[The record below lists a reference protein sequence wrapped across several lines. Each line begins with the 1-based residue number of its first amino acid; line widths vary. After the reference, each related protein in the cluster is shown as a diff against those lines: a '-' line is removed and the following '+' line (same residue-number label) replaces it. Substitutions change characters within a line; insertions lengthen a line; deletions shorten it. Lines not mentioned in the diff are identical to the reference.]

1 MVMND
6 IGPYVGAEALNRI
19 AKYAGVEHEFDTTRG
34 TLSTVAQHP
43 ASAADGAGF

>member
-19 AKYAGVEHEFDTTRG
+19 AKYAGVAHEFDTTRG
-34 TLSTVAQHP
+34 TLSTAVQHP
-43 ASAADGAGF
+43 SVADGAGF